1 MHRDWQH
8 SRVRDAA
15 AMVLTLGPGPQA
27 ARDHDGPGSESK
39 SDSKL
44 PAGGSVLHSSYN
56 LMMIRDSDT
65 QAWTRILRPRNR
77 NVTVENASSFWIERT
92 GPPRWRPG
100 PCLLQVAG
108 GRWSES
114 DSKSD
119 SKLRKSGTRTLRL
132 GLRF

>member
-44 PAGGSVLHSSYN
+44 PAGGWCTAL
-56 LMMIRDSDT
+56 IT
-65 QAWTRILRPRNR
+65 
-77 NVTVENASSFWIERT
+77 
-92 GPPRWRPG
+92 
-100 PCLLQVAG
+100 
-108 GRWSES
+108 
-114 DSKSD
+114 
-119 SKLRKSGTRTLRL
+119 
-132 GLRF
+132 